1 MSLCYVEKIEGES
14 HVFDVKSVVFDVKTK
29 FQHAV
34 CVDSILYGKILF
46 LDGAS
51 QSSEVDEHIY
61 HEMLVHPVMSGMR
74 SDISVLIIGGGEGAT
89 LREVLRYPGVSS
101 VTMVDID
108 EELVKLCQE
117 HMPEW
122 ADTHIWNDR
131 RARIVYQDIWDFF
144 SECKEKYDVVVVDLV
159 DPDDDVVGGDVMSP
173 GENIA
178 KCRGFYSVY
187 FLREIKKVMRDMDSQ
202 VVMQV
207 GEYRPFDHGEI
218 EKMSRLF
225 RRVFGSAESYKIFV
239 PVYQG
244 EWGFVR
250 TAGGMRKNTAGTRFY
265 DHKRYDGAVIKSWV
279 EINASEDSEDKWDK
293 EGDTRFK

>member
-1 MSLCYVEKIEGES
+1 MSLCYVERIEGES

-34 CVDSILYGKILF
+34 CVDSVLYGKILF

-61 HEMLVHPVMSGMR
+61 HEMLVHPVMSAMR
-74 SDISVLIIGGGEGAT
+74 PGASVLIIGGGEGAT

-108 EELVKLCQE
+108 EELVGLCRK

-122 ADTHIWNDR
+122 AGAHVWNDKR
-131 RARIVYQDIWDFF
+131 TRVVYQDIWDYFA
-144 SECKEKYDVVVVDLV
+144 ECREKYDVVVVDLV
-159 DPDDDVVGGDVMSP
+159 DPGDDLA
-173 GENIA
+173 GEH
-178 KCRGFYSVY
+178 GFYCVN

-218 EKMSRLF
+218 EKMTRLF
-225 RRVFGSAESYKIFV
+225 RRVFGSAESYKTFV

-250 TAGGMRKNTAGTRFY
+250 TAGGVPRNTEGVRFY
-265 DHKRYDGAVIKSWV
+265 DYKRYDGSVIKSWI
-279 EINASEDSEDKWDK
+279 EINATQDTEDGAEDA
-293 EGDTRFK
+293 RFK